1 MIKIEAS
8 SYQKNFYL
16 EWKLDPDSIKYNL
29 FLLFEIHG
37 TLDIQL
43 LEKSIIQFINY
54 GQNQRTFFIEEE
66 NKLKQVIVDNIKNFE
81 LEFYDISHLNENA
94 KKCCPTIINI
104 YSSK

>member
-37 TLDIQL
+37 TLDIQ
-43 LEKSIIQFINY
+43 
-54 GQNQRTFFIEEE
+54 
-66 NKLKQVIVDNIKNFE
+66 
-81 LEFYDISHLNENA
+81 
-94 KKCCPTIINI
+94 
-104 YSSK
+104 